1 MFEPKDLSEIFGQ
14 DHIVSTLKDMDLGGQ
29 AIFFE
34 GWMGTGKTSMAHILA
49 KTFAKSIHCIKHINC
64 GEYSKVEEMR
74 EIVKGFK
81 ESNLFGLNQCYIFD
95 EPQLLSTKA
104 MNCMLVPTDK
114 LPKHLL
120 IILCSAEPQAV
131 AKMLPERFIRFKTR
145 PLSAETSGKFLTH
158 VCQQN
163 NITLDKI
170 KRALIIDKCEGNPR
184 KIIKAIPK
192 IKNIEDLKDIEYLL
206 DMNAFDE
213 DEDILKFFK
222 TILAK
227 QVGYNQKMNILGK
240 LLKVKTPNAIRIGI
254 LNLIGNG
261 LLRGY
266 GGGQEK
272 LLIEAYKILKNAYEI
287 PEQASLVTAIADIHF
302 NYVRG
307 G

>member
-49 KTFAKSIHCIKHINC
+49 KTFAKSKHCIEHINC

-74 EIVKGFK
+74 EIVRGFND
-81 ESNLFGLNQCYIFD
+81 SNLFGLNQCYIFD

-145 PLSAETSGKFLTH
+145 PLSTETSGKFLTY

-213 DEDILKFFK
+213 DADILKFFK
-222 TILAK
+222 IVLSNASFRL
-227 QVGYNQKMNILGK
+227 KMKMLNN
-240 LLKVKTPNAIRIGI
+240 LLKVKTPNAIRIGV

-266 GGGQEK
+266 GDGQEK
-272 LLIEAYKILKNAYEI
+272 LLVDAYKILKNTYEI
-287 PEQASLVTAIADIHF
+287 PEQASLVAAITDIHF